1 MSRTDHLYMPDD
13 NMESLYTSPNPLVRF
28 VHVQRLEKIVEELP
42 TGEKLNILDA
52 GCGEGHLLQMMHARF
67 PAYTYYGADIME
79 NALVKCRERAPFA
92 TCKKTDLDKLP
103 FHDGFFDVIVCT
115 EVLEHVFEYQQV
127 LKEFS
132 RVLKAGGT
140 MIITHPNETNWTIS
154 RFLLG
159 RRPIKVPDH
168 VNAFSPRA
176 FSLSVG
182 MTQEKQLNLPF
193 GLPFMLSLTCLHKF
207 KKN

>member
-28 VHVQRLEKIVEELP
+28 VHVQRLEKIVDEMP
-42 TGEKLNILDA
+42 SGNKLAVLDA
-52 GCGEGHLLQMMHARF
+52 GCGEGHLLQMMHARHPDYSF
-67 PAYTYYGADIME
+67 YGADIME
-79 NALVKCRERAPFA
+79 NALEKCRARAPFA
-92 TCKKTDLDKLP
+92 SCTKTDLDRLP
-103 FHDGFFDVIVCT
+103 FPDGFFDIIVCT
-115 EVLEHVFEYQQV
+115 EVLEHVFEYKNV

-132 RVLKAGGT
+132 RVLKNGGT

-168 VNAFSPRA
+168 VNAFNPRE
-176 FSLSVG
+176 FSAVVG
-182 MTQEKQLNLPF
+182 MQQEKQLNLPF

-207 KKN
+207 TKK